1 MACLLKTV
9 WQDVMDEAS
18 KRLVTAEL
26 IQSRTACTRL
36 AIGGK
41 GAGMNE
47 PYQKQNGVAG
57 GIFIAIG
64 LLGGAI
70 IGTLKGQSS
79 IGMVAGLGLG
89 ILAAVLVWLYD
100 RARRS

>member
-1 MACLLKTV
+1 
-9 WQDVMDEAS
+9 
-18 KRLVTAEL
+18 
-26 IQSRTACTRL
+26 
-36 AIGGK
+36 
-41 GAGMNE
+41 MNE

-79 IGMVAGLGLG
+79 IGMVTGLGLG

-100 RARRS
+100 RTRRR